1 MKHYSL
7 ILTAL
12 FLLISCNKVNLSEE
26 VLQTI
31 EVAEGE
37 IEVATEPKEAGT
49 IKLVE
54 ITSNINSSTANNSF
68 DFTDE
73 NNLFLNNSNA
83 ELSSWKITATN
94 SLQIDISLEGKKIT
108 KLKFTSTEKETQATN
123 IMETV
128 VEYDGSTIHHIASTY
143 EGEVYQKYDLVYTDQ
158 TILFKDVLGTRDRTI
173 VVNSDGSISRF
184 SQEGISIQFEYVN
197 ENLTKKILNDTSI
210 FEYAYDDKRNP
221 LKTLESLN
229 LATILNYLNIIAGWE
244 FLITDEHNLW
254 KNTNNLTKFTVENY
268 TLGNLEDQTFS
279 YEYDAEDFPIQKMN
293 TANSILTKYSYS
305 LD

>member
-31 EVAEGE
+31 EVAEEE

-83 ELSSWKITATN
+83 ELSSWNITAAN
-94 SLQIDISLEGKKIT
+94 SLQIDITPEEKKIT

-123 IMETV
+123 ITETV
-128 VEYDGSTIHHIASTY
+128 VEYEDSTIRHIASTY

-158 TILFKDVLGTRDRTI
+158 TIVFKDVLGTRDRTI
-173 VVNSDGSISRF
+173 VMNSDGSISEF
-184 SQEGISIQFEYVN
+184 SQEGISIQFEYTN
-197 ENLTKKILNDTSI
+197 DNLTKKILNETSI
-210 FEYAYDDKRNP
+210 FEYTYDDKRNP

-229 LATILNYLNIIAGWE
+229 LATILNYLNVIGGWE

-268 TLGNLEDQTFS
+268 TLGSLEDQTFS
-279 YEYDAEDFPIQKMN
+279 YEYDVEDFPIQKMN